1 MMRRLSSLVLLLAGT
16 IGLFGI
22 LTPLAHAEEPYKVTK
37 MVALPYFE
45 KDGQW
50 GQDLFRPG
58 ISLWNSIIGEGDI
71 GGASSNTLVKV
82 FVKGPK
88 DSAKTPPNIT
98 LEAKTPKGVLVKK
111 STMVGLIDYKT
122 GMTTVPLFLSGTGC
136 QKITVTA
143 TLKGDKPVSKTI
155 PFACGE

>member
-1 MMRRLSSLVLLLAGT
+1 MITRALTLGLISAITLSGLLASG
-16 IGLFGI
+16 
-22 LTPLAHAEEPYKVTK
+22 AYAEAPYKITK

-82 FVKGPK
+82 YIKGPK

-98 LEAKTPKGVLVKK
+98 LEAKTPKGVLAKK
-111 STMVGLIDYKT
+111 STMVGLIDYQT

-143 TLKGDKPVSKTI
+143 TIKGDKPVSKTI